1 MFCYLKSDFR
11 FIYLIVCSLSRL
23 FKDPNKPSAH
33 IEGANKGDVTYQVN
47 KGIGHNSD
55 IFVYGC
61 YDFTLFLSLS
71 IFSSLYELD
80 ADINQLSGYWSGNE

>member
-1 MFCYLKSDFR
+1 MVNESSAFYVCYLKSDFR
-11 FIYLIVCSLSRL
+11 FIYLTVCSLSRL

-61 YDFTLFLSLS
+61 YYFDLVTVHILKL
-71 IFSSLYELD
+71 I
-80 ADINQLSGYWSGNE
+80 